1 MIIFKNLILKISSL
15 RFAISLII
23 FIAISSSIGTFIPQ
37 GSNNKFYLDI
47 FDDAPIF
54 GFLNGE
60 KVLKLQ
66 LDHIYTSF
74 WFLFSLILL
83 CISLAACSFRR
94 QIPSLKASLKWIEY
108 KTEKKISKL
117 ELVSNH
123 QINTEEDHI
132 SKADLFLKKKGWRTY
147 KFKSHISA
155 RKGLIGKL
163 GPIVVHI
170 GLIVLLIGSAYGS
183 FTSQSKEQYLM
194 PGESLDLINEST
206 NSKAN
211 VRLVDFSIQR
221 ESDGI
226 PKQFISKLDFFSE
239 DLKLNE
245 IKTAKVNHPIR
256 FKGLTIYQ
264 ADWSI
269 TNVVLEIDNILY
281 QLQLKEIPEIG
292 NQVWGV
298 LVELGSETK
307 KNYLLTIDNESGPLK
322 ISNIE
327 NISENIFS
335 ENILYLNEDPL
346 VINSS
351 KLSLKKIIPSSGL
364 IIKNDPSIPFIYFS
378 FILIIF
384 GTIISLIP
392 TNQLWILVNEESKK
406 LSIGGLSN
414 KNLVGFKKE
423 FFKLSEEI
431 KNF

>member
-1 MIIFKNLILKISSL
+1 MTIVKNLIFKISSL
-15 RFAISLII
+15 KFAISLII
-23 FIAISSSIGTFIPQ
+23 FIAISSGIGTFIPQ
-37 GSNNKFYLDI
+37 GSNKKFYIDI

-54 GFLNGE
+54 GLLNGE
-60 KVLKLQ
+60 KLLKLQ

-74 WFLFSLILL
+74 WFLFALILL

-108 KTEKKISKL
+108 KSEKKFSKL
-117 ELVSNH
+117 QLTTIH
-123 QINTEEDHI
+123 QISEDDDPI
-132 SKADLFLKKKGWRTY
+132 VKADLLLKKKGWKTY
-147 KFKSHISA
+147 KYKSNISA
-155 RKGLIGKL
+155 RRGLIGKV
-163 GPIVVHI
+163 GPLVVHI

-183 FTSQSKEQYLM
+183 FASQSKEQYLL

-211 VRLVDFSIQR
+211 VKLVNFSIER

-226 PKQFISKLDFFSE
+226 PRQFISKLNFYSE

-245 IKTAKVNHPIR
+245 LKTVKVNHPIR
-256 FKGLTIYQ
+256 FEGLTIYQ
-264 ADWSI
+264 ADWAIS
-269 TNVVLEIDNILY
+269 NVVLDIDNILY

-298 LVELGSETK
+298 LIELGSETK
-307 KNYLLTIDNESGPLK
+307 KNYLLTIDNEKGPLK

-327 NISENIFS
+327 DFS
-335 ENILYLNEDPL
+335 EKILSPNEKPL
-346 VINSS
+346 EVNSS
-351 KLSLKKIIPSSGL
+351 KVALKKIIPSSGL

-384 GTIISLIP
+384 GTIVSLIP
-392 TNQLWILVNEESKK
+392 TNQLWILVNKESKK

-423 FFKLSEEI
+423 FLKLSEEI
-431 KNF
+431 RNC

>member
-23 FIAISSSIGTFIPQ
+23 FIAISSGIGTFIPQ
-37 GSNNKFYLDI
+37 GSSNKFYIDI
-47 FDDAPIF
+47 FDDAPIL

-74 WFLFSLILL
+74 WFLFALILL

-108 KTEKKISKL
+108 RNEKKFSKL
-117 ELVSNH
+117 QLTSSY
-123 QINTEEDHI
+123 QINEDADYI
-132 SKADLFLKKKGWRTY
+132 SKADLFLKNRGWKTY

-155 RKGLIGKL
+155 RSGLIGKI
-163 GPIVVHI
+163 GPLVVHI

-183 FTSQSKEQYLM
+183 FTSQSKEQYLL
-194 PGESLDLINEST
+194 PGESMDLINEST

-211 VRLVDFSIQR
+211 VKLVDFSIER

-226 PKQFISKLDFFSE
+226 PKQFISKLDFSSKDF
-239 DLKLNE
+239 KLNE

-256 FKGLTIYQ
+256 FQGLTIYQ
-264 ADWSI
+264 ADWAIS
-269 TNVVLEIDNILY
+269 NVVLEIDNILY

-298 LVELGSETK
+298 LVELGSENK
-307 KNYLLTIDNESGPLK
+307 KNFLLTIDNENGPLK
-322 ISNIE
+322 IANIE
-327 NISENIFS
+327 NFSGNNIY
-335 ENILYLNEDPL
+335 INEDPL
-346 VINSS
+346 EVNSS
-351 KLSLKKIIPSSGL
+351 KVALKKIIPSSGL

-392 TNQLWILVNEESKK
+392 TNQLWILINHETQK

-414 KNLVGFKKE
+414 KNPVGFKKE
-423 FFKLSEEI
+423 FFKLSEEL

>member
-23 FIAISSSIGTFIPQ
+23 FIAISSGIGTFIPQ
-37 GSNNKFYLDI
+37 GSDKKFYIDI
-47 FDDAPIF
+47 FDDAPIL

-74 WFLFSLILL
+74 WFLLALILL

-108 KTEKKISKL
+108 KSEKKFSKL
-117 ELVSNH
+117 QLSSSH
-123 QINTEEDHI
+123 QINEDAENYI
-132 SKADLFLKKKGWRTY
+132 SKANLLLKNRGWETY

-155 RKGLIGKL
+155 RRGLIGKI
-163 GPIVVHI
+163 GPLVVHI

-183 FTSQSKEQYLM
+183 FTSQSTEQYLL

-206 NSKAN
+206 NSKAI
-211 VRLVDFSIQR
+211 VKLADFSIER

-226 PKQFISKLDFFSE
+226 PKQFISKLDFSSR

-245 IKTAKVNHPIR
+245 IKIAKVNHPIR
-256 FKGLTIYQ
+256 FQGLTIYQ
-264 ADWSI
+264 ADWAIS
-269 TNVVLEIDNILY
+269 NVVLEIDNILY

-298 LVELGSETK
+298 LVELGSENK
-307 KNYLLTIDNESGPLK
+307 KNFLLTIDNENGPLK

-327 NISENIFS
+327 NFS
-335 ENILYLNEDPL
+335 GKNLYLNEDPL
-346 VINSS
+346 EVNSS
-351 KLSLKKIIPSSGL
+351 KVSLKKIIPSSGL

-392 TNQLWILVNEESKK
+392 TNQLWILVNEESQK

-431 KNF
+431 KKS

>member
-1 MIIFKNLILKISSL
+1 MIIFKNLVLKISSL

-23 FIAISSSIGTFIPQ
+23 FIAISSGIGTFIPQ
-37 GSNNKFYLDI
+37 GNKNKFYIDI
-47 FDDAPIF
+47 FDDAPIL

-74 WFLFSLILL
+74 WFLFALILL

-94 QIPSLKASLKWIEY
+94 QIPSLKASLRWIEY
-108 KTEKKISKL
+108 KNEKKFSKL
-117 ELVSNH
+117 KLSSSY
-123 QINTEEDHI
+123 QINEDEDYI
-132 SKADLFLKKKGWRTY
+132 SKADLFLKKRGWKTY

-155 RKGLIGKL
+155 RRGLIGKI
-163 GPIVVHI
+163 GPLVVHI
-170 GLIVLLIGSAYGS
+170 GLIILLIGSAYGS
-183 FTSQSKEQYLM
+183 FTSQSKEQYLL
-194 PGESLDLINEST
+194 PGESMDLINEST

-211 VRLVDFSIQR
+211 VKLVDFSIER

-226 PKQFISKLDFFSE
+226 PKQFISKLDFSSE

-245 IKTAKVNHPIR
+245 IKTAEVNRPIR
-256 FKGLTIYQ
+256 FQGLTIYQ
-264 ADWSI
+264 ADWAIS
-269 TNVVLEIDNILY
+269 NVVLEIDDILY

-298 LVELGSETK
+298 LVELGSENK
-307 KNYLLTIDNESGPLK
+307 KNFLLTIDNENGPLK

-327 NISENIFS
+327 NFS
-335 ENILYLNEDPL
+335 GKNLYINEDPL
-346 VINSS
+346 EVNSS
-351 KLSLKKIIPSSGL
+351 KVALKKIIPSSGL

-392 TNQLWILVNEESKK
+392 TNQLWILVNRETKN

-414 KNLVGFKKE
+414 KNPVGFKKE

-431 KNF
+431 KNI

>member
-1 MIIFKNLILKISSL
+1 MTFIKNLIFKISSL

-37 GSNNKFYLDI
+37 GSNKKFYIDI

-74 WFLFSLILL
+74 WFLFALSLL

-94 QIPSLKASLKWIEY
+94 QIPSLKASSKWIEF
-108 KTEKKISKL
+108 KSEKKFSNLKL
-117 ELVSNH
+117 TSSY
-123 QINTEEDHI
+123 QINEDEDHI
-132 SKADLFLKKKGWRTY
+132 SKVDLLLKKRGWKTN

-155 RKGLIGKL
+155 RKGLIGKI
-163 GPIVVHI
+163 GPLVVHI

-183 FTSQSKEQYLM
+183 FTSQSKEQYLLL
-194 PGESLDLINEST
+194 GESLDLINEST

-211 VRLVDFSIQR
+211 IKLVDFSIER

-226 PKQFISKLDFFSE
+226 PKQFISKLDFSSE

-264 ADWSI
+264 ADLAIS
-269 TNVVLEIDNILY
+269 NVVLEIDNILY
-281 QLQLKEIPEIG
+281 QLQLREIPEIG
-292 NQVWGV
+292 NQVWGI

-307 KNYLLTIDNESGPLK
+307 KNFLLTIDNENGPLK
-322 ISNIE
+322 ISNVE
-327 NISENIFS
+327 NFS
-335 ENILYLNEDPL
+335 ENFLFINEDP
-346 VINSS
+346 VEVNSS

-364 IIKNDPSIPFIYFS
+364 IIKNDPSIPFIYSS

-392 TNQLWILVNEESKK
+392 TNQLWILVNKESQKI
-406 LSIGGLSN
+406 SIGGLSN

-423 FFKLSEEI
+423 FLKLTEEI
-431 KNF
+431 RNF

>member
-1 MIIFKNLILKISSL
+1 MTFVKNLIFKISSL

-23 FIAISSSIGTFIPQ
+23 FIAIASGIGTFIPQ
-37 GSNNKFYLDI
+37 GSNKNFYIDI
-47 FDDAPIF
+47 FNDDPIF
-54 GFLNGE
+54 GLLNGE
-60 KVLKLQ
+60 KVLTLQ

-74 WFLFSLILL
+74 WFLFALILL

-108 KTEKKISKL
+108 KSEKKFSKL
-117 ELVSNH
+117 QLTSSHRISENKDL
-123 QINTEEDHI
+123 I
-132 SKADLFLKKKGWRTY
+132 SKADLLLKKRGWKTY

-155 RKGLIGKL
+155 RRGLVGKIGPL
-163 GPIVVHI
+163 VVHV

-183 FTSQSKEQYLM
+183 FTSQSQEQYLL

-211 VRLVDFSIQR
+211 VKLVDFSIER

-226 PKQFISKLDFFSE
+226 PKQFVSKLDFSSE

-245 IKTAKVNHPIR
+245 VKTAKVNHPIR

-264 ADWSI
+264 ADWAISK
-269 TNVVLEIDNILY
+269 VVLEIDNILY
-281 QLQLKEIPEIG
+281 QLELKEIPEIG
-292 NQVWGV
+292 NQVWGI

-307 KNYLLTIDNESGPLK
+307 KNFLLTIDNENGPLK

-327 NISENIFS
+327 NFS
-335 ENILYLNEDPL
+335 ENILFINEDP
-346 VINSS
+346 VEVNSS

-364 IIKNDPSIPFIYFS
+364 IIKNDPSVPFIYFS

-392 TNQLWILVNEESKK
+392 TNQLWILVNKESQK
-406 LSIGGLSN
+406 LFIGGLSN

-423 FFKLSEEI
+423 FVKLSEEI
-431 KNF
+431 KKF

>member
-23 FIAISSSIGTFIPQ
+23 FIAISSGIGTFIPQ
-37 GSNNKFYLDI
+37 GNNKKFYIDI

-60 KVLKLQ
+60 NLLKLQ

-74 WFLFSLILL
+74 WFLFALILL

-108 KTEKKISKL
+108 KNDKKFSKL
-117 ELVSNH
+117 QLTSSH
-123 QINTEEDHI
+123 QINEDTDYI
-132 SKADLFLKKKGWRTY
+132 SKADLLLKKQGWQTY
-147 KFKSHISA
+147 KYKSHISA
-155 RKGLIGKL
+155 RRGLIGKI
-163 GPIVVHI
+163 GPLVVHI
-170 GLIVLLIGSAYGS
+170 GLIILLIGSAYGS
-183 FTSQSKEQYLM
+183 FTNQSKEQYLL

-211 VRLVDFSIQR
+211 VKLVDFSIER

-226 PKQFISKLDFFSE
+226 PKQFISKLDFSSE

-256 FKGLTIYQ
+256 FQGLTIYQ

-269 TNVVLEIDNILY
+269 SNVVLEIDNILY

-298 LVELGSETK
+298 LVELGSENK
-307 KNYLLTIDNESGPLK
+307 KNFLLTIDNENGPLK

-327 NISENIFS
+327 NFS
-335 ENILYLNEDPL
+335 GNNLYINEDPL
-346 VINSS
+346 EVNSS
-351 KLSLKKIIPSSGL
+351 KVALKKIISSSGL

-392 TNQLWILVNEESKK
+392 TNQLWIFVNKESQK

-431 KNF
+431 KKF

>member
-23 FIAISSSIGTFIPQ
+23 FIAISSGIGTFIPQ
-37 GSNNKFYLDI
+37 GNNNKFYIDI
-47 FDDAPIF
+47 FDDDPIF

-60 KVLKLQ
+60 KVLRLQ

-74 WFLFSLILL
+74 WFLFALILL

-108 KTEKKISKL
+108 KSEKKFSKL
-117 ELVSNH
+117 QLTSSH
-123 QINTEEDHI
+123 QINEEKDHI
-132 SKADLFLKKKGWRTY
+132 SKADFLLKKRGWETY
-147 KFKSHISA
+147 KYKSHISA
-155 RKGLIGKL
+155 RSGLIGKI
-163 GPIVVHI
+163 GPLVVHI

-183 FTSQSKEQYLM
+183 FTRQSKEQFLL
-194 PGESLDLINEST
+194 PGENLNLINEGT
-206 NSKAN
+206 HSKAN
-211 VRLVDFSIQR
+211 LRLVDFSIQR

-239 DLKLNE
+239 DLNLKE
-245 IKTAKVNHPIR
+245 IKIAKVNHPIR

-264 ADWSI
+264 ADWALS
-269 TNVVLEIDNILY
+269 NVVLEIDNILY

-298 LVELGSETK
+298 VIELGSETK
-307 KNYLLTIDNESGPLK
+307 KKYLLTINNENGPLK

-327 NISENIFS
+327 NFTENF
-335 ENILYLNEDPL
+335 LYLNQDPL
-346 VINSS
+346 EVNSS

-378 FILIIF
+378 FTLIIF
-384 GTIISLIP
+384 GTIVSLIP
-392 TNQLWILVNEESKK
+392 TNQLWILVNKESKI
-406 LSIGGLSN
+406 LTIGGLSN
-414 KNLVGFKKE
+414 KNLLSFKKE

>member
-1 MIIFKNLILKISSL
+1 M
-15 RFAISLII
+15 
-23 FIAISSSIGTFIPQ
+23 
-37 GSNNKFYLDI
+37 
-47 FDDAPIF
+47 
-54 GFLNGE
+54 
-60 KVLKLQ
+60 
-66 LDHIYTSF
+66 DHIYTSF
-74 WFLFSLILL
+74 WFLFTLILL

-108 KTEKKISKL
+108 KSEKKFSKL
-117 ELVSNH
+117 QLTTSH
-123 QINTEEDHI
+123 PINQDGEHI
-132 SKADLFLKKKGWRTY
+132 SKVDLLLKKKGWKTC
-147 KFKSHISA
+147 KFNSHISA
-155 RKGLIGKL
+155 RKGLIGKI
-163 GPIVVHI
+163 GPLVVHI

-183 FTSQSKEQYLM
+183 FTSQSKEQYLL
-194 PGESLDLINEST
+194 PGETLDLVNEST

-211 VRLVDFSIQR
+211 VKLVDFSIER
-221 ESDGI
+221 ESDGV
-226 PKQFISKLDFFSE
+226 PKQFISKLNFSSE
-239 DLKLNE
+239 DLNLNE
-245 IKTAKVNHPIR
+245 IKTTKVNHPIR

-264 ADWSI
+264 ADWAIS
-269 TNVVLEIDNILY
+269 NVVLEIDNILY

-307 KNYLLTIDNESGPLK
+307 KNFLLTIDNENGPLK

-327 NISENIFS
+327 NFS
-335 ENILYLNEDPL
+335 GNNLYINDDPL
-346 VINSS
+346 EVNSS
-351 KLSLKKIIPSSGL
+351 KVSLKKIIPSSGL

-392 TNQLWILVNEESKK
+392 TNQLWILVNKESQK

-431 KNF
+431 KKF

>member
-23 FIAISSSIGTFIPQ
+23 FIAITSGIGTFIPQ
-37 GSNNKFYLDI
+37 GSNNKFYIDN
-47 FDDAPIF
+47 FDRAPIF
-54 GFLNGE
+54 GFLDGE

-74 WFLFSLILL
+74 WFLFTLILL

-108 KTEKKISKL
+108 KSEKKFSKL
-117 ELVSNH
+117 QLTTSH
-123 QINTEEDHI
+123 PINQDGEHI
-132 SKADLFLKKKGWRTY
+132 SKVDLLLKKKGWKTY
-147 KFKSHISA
+147 KFNSHISA
-155 RKGLIGKL
+155 RKGLIGKI
-163 GPIVVHI
+163 GPLVVHI

-183 FTSQSKEQYLM
+183 FTSQSKEQYLL
-194 PGESLDLINEST
+194 PGETLDLVNEST

-211 VRLVDFSIQR
+211 VKLVDFSIER
-221 ESDGI
+221 ESDGV
-226 PKQFISKLDFFSE
+226 PKQFISKLNFSSE
-239 DLKLNE
+239 DLNLNE
-245 IKTAKVNHPIR
+245 IKTTKVNHPIR

-264 ADWSI
+264 ADWAIS
-269 TNVVLEIDNILY
+269 NVVLEIDNILY

-307 KNYLLTIDNESGPLK
+307 KNFLLTIDNENGPLK

-327 NISENIFS
+327 NFS
-335 ENILYLNEDPL
+335 GNNLYINDDPL
-346 VINSS
+346 EVNSS
-351 KLSLKKIIPSSGL
+351 KVSLKKIIPSSGL

-392 TNQLWILVNEESKK
+392 TNQLWILVNKESQK

>member
-1 MIIFKNLILKISSL
+1 MIIFKNLILKISSI

-23 FIAISSSIGTFIPQ
+23 FIAISSGIGTFIPQ
-37 GSNNKFYLDI
+37 GNNKKFYIDI
-47 FDDAPIF
+47 FDDNPIF

-60 KVLKLQ
+60 NVLKLQ
-66 LDHIYTSF
+66 LDHVYTSF
-74 WFLFSLILL
+74 WFLFTLILL
-83 CISLAACSFRR
+83 CLSLAACSFRR

-108 KTEKKISKL
+108 NSEKKFSKL
-117 ELVSNH
+117 QLTASH
-123 QINTEEDHI
+123 QINEDQDHI
-132 SKADLFLKKKGWRTY
+132 SKADLLLKKRGWKTY

-155 RKGLIGKL
+155 RRGLIGKV
-163 GPIVVHI
+163 GPVVVHI
-170 GLIVLLIGSAYGS
+170 GLIVLLVGSAYGS
-183 FTSQSKEQYLM
+183 FTSQSKEQYLL
-194 PGESLDLINEST
+194 PGESLDLVNEST

-211 VRLVDFSIQR
+211 VKLIDFSIER

-226 PKQFISKLDFFSE
+226 PKQFISKLNFSSE
-239 DLKLNE
+239 DLNLNE

-264 ADWSI
+264 ADWAIS
-269 TNVVLEIDNILY
+269 NVVLEIDNILY

-307 KNYLLTIDNESGPLK
+307 KNFLLTIDNENGPLK
-322 ISNIE
+322 ISNTE
-327 NISENIFS
+327 NFSGNNLFINEN
-335 ENILYLNEDPL
+335 PL
-346 VINSS
+346 EVNSS
-351 KLSLKKIIPSSGL
+351 KVSLKKIIPSSGL

-392 TNQLWILVNEESKK
+392 TNQLWILVNKESQK
-406 LSIGGLSN
+406 LFIGGLSN

-423 FFKLSEEI
+423 FLKLSEEI

>member
-1 MIIFKNLILKISSL
+1 MIIFKNLILRISSL
-15 RFAISLII
+15 RFAILLII
-23 FIAISSSIGTFIPQ
+23 FIAISSGIGTFIPQ
-37 GSNNKFYLDI
+37 GNNNKFYIDI
-47 FDDAPIF
+47 FDDDPF
-54 GFLNGE
+54 LGFLNGE
-60 KVLKLQ
+60 NILKFQ
-66 LDHIYTSF
+66 FDHIYTSY
-74 WFLFSLILL
+74 WFLFALILL

-108 KTEKKISKL
+108 KSEKKFRKL
-117 ELVSNH
+117 QLSSSH
-123 QINTEEDHI
+123 QINDDKDHI
-132 SKADLFLKKKGWRTY
+132 SKADLLLKKRGWKTY
-147 KFKSHISA
+147 KFVSHISA
-155 RKGLIGKL
+155 RRGLIGKV
-163 GPIVVHI
+163 GPLVVHI
-170 GLIVLLIGSAYGS
+170 GLIILLIGSAYGS
-183 FTSQSKEQYLM
+183 FTSQSKEQYLI

-211 VRLVDFSIQR
+211 VRLVDFSIDR

-226 PKQFISKLDFFSE
+226 PKQFISKLDFSSE

-264 ADWSI
+264 ADWAISNI
-269 TNVVLEIDNILY
+269 VLEIDNILY

-307 KNYLLTIDNESGPLK
+307 KNFLLTIDNENGPLK

-327 NISENIFS
+327 NFS
-335 ENILYLNEDPL
+335 EIILYLDEDPL
-346 VINSS
+346 EVNSS

-392 TNQLWILVNEESKK
+392 TNQLWILVNKESQK

-423 FFKLSEEI
+423 FFKLSDEI